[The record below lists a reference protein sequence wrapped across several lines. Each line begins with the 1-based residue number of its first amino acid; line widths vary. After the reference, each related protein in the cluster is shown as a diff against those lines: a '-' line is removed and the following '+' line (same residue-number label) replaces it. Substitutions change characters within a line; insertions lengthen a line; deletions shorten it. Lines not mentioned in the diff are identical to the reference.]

1 MEKMRRS
8 NLFWSLESGGFGLVN
23 VTLKLYVQRFLF
35 FRDQR
40 DPIFTTAL
48 HCLGYGD
55 LQQWMVSTTSR
66 ATTSRHLRYYKEVA
80 DSIRFFLVHFS
91 WEYLLTVK
99 RKTLYWDTVSAVLPV
114 PLYRQRVN
122 APNSSDVFKQ
132 LRKLP
137 VPTSSKD
144 FFVRF
149 HVEVLPVK
157 VWLDKKGFFVPWS
170 LNCALCGATETLH
183 HVFVECSNA
192 YLFWAELKCLFTVE
206 FEIVWNVFK
215 WLCLESEE
223 HSPTVLRVLVV
234 LGLHA
239 IWRS

>member
-1 MEKMRRS
+1 METC
-8 NLFWSLESGGFGLVN
+8 NNG
-23 VTLKLYVQRFLF
+23 
-35 FRDQR
+35 
-40 DPIFTTAL
+40 
-48 HCLGYGD
+48 C
-55 LQQWMVSTTSR
+55 MVSTTSR

-99 RKTLYWDTVSAVLPV
+99 RKTLYWDTDSAVLPV

-122 APNSSDVFKQ
+122 APNSFDVFKQ

-157 VWLDKKGFFVPWS
+157 VWLDKKG
-170 LNCALCGATETLH
+170 LCSVVA
-183 HVFVECSNA
+183 
-192 YLFWAELKCLFTVE
+192 K
-206 FEIVWNVFK
+206 
-215 WLCLESEE
+215 
-223 HSPTVLRVLVV
+223 LRSVR
-234 LGLHA
+234 GD
-239 IWRS
+239 

>member
-1 MEKMRRS
+1 
-8 NLFWSLESGGFGLVN
+8 
-23 VTLKLYVQRFLF
+23 
-35 FRDQR
+35 
-40 DPIFTTAL
+40 
-48 HCLGYGD
+48 
-55 LQQWMVSTTSR
+55 MVSTTSR